1 MPRRPRSLL
10 PDGFFHVT
18 SRGVAQTAIFLDQLH
33 FAVFMQILEAVT
45 EKVEWACHRYCVLP
59 NHYHLVVE
67 TRRPELS
74 HAMQRLNGRYAHWF
88 NEIHDR
94 TGHVFQNRFD
104 ARVID
109 GEEHY
114 EAALA
119 YVDSNP
125 VRAGLV
131 ERPEDWP
138 WSSSGRRTW
147 PLGAR
152 VHG

>member
-1 MPRRPRSLL
+1 MGMPSLVRATEPL
-10 PDGFFHVT
+10 P
-18 SRGVAQTAIFLDQLH
+18 
-33 FAVFMQILEAVT
+33 
-45 EKVEWACHRYCVLP
+45 
-59 NHYHLVVE
+59 LVVE

-74 HAMQRLNGRYAHWF
+74 RAMQRLNGRYAHWF

-119 YVDSNP
+119 YVDSSP
-125 VRAGLV
+125 VRAGLA